1 VSFAGWQKVETYD
14 SGSITVWSREDI
26 PPAHPIPSDAMPTAL
41 EGIMWGLFPIGSS
54 ILAILLAFLLP
65 DRERVRNPVVFPTH
79 SHDEEHALVP
89 EAR

>member
-1 VSFAGWQKVETYD
+1 
-14 SGSITVWSREDI
+14 
-26 PPAHPIPSDAMPTAL
+26 MPTAL